1 MAQKMISKDSGR
13 KMKAQNCCQNFG
25 KLLGPSC
32 EEYGFFK
39 VVNHGVPPHII
50 SSIEKAAFDFFAKPT
65 SEKLLVQAGPPPTS
79 SPFGYGCKNI
89 GFNGDMGELKF
100 HPAVNPGPEQR
111 IQRVPKDPR
120 FLSMSPPGEVV
131 AQGFCS
137 PSRSFGDSPR
147 DGHFPGEQHSE

>member
-1 MAQKMISKDSGR
+1 MNHANCVPAPTDEYHPE
-13 KMKAQNCCQNFG
+13 KA
-25 KLLGPSC
+25 C

-89 GFNGDMGELKF
+89 GFNGDMGELKYN
-100 HPAVNPGPEQR
+100 ASV
-111 IQRVPKDPR
+111 
-120 FLSMSPPGEVV
+120 
-131 AQGFCS
+131 
-137 PSRSFGDSPR
+137 SPR
-147 DGHFPGEQHSE
+147 GQSRPRTENPASPEGSKVLVHVSSR

>member
-1 MAQKMISKDSGR
+1 MTLLRSNKKRRAAVAINNEGGGGGGLIMNIPTIDLSAERSSCSHHIV
-13 KMKAQNCCQNFG
+13 KA
-25 KLLGPSC
+25 C

-89 GFNGDMGELKF
+89 GFNGDMGELEYLLLQAHIEHAPSSSSSSSISRLISNTF
-100 HPAVNPGPEQR
+100 A
-111 IQRVPKDPR
+111 DPTTNFR
-120 FLSMSPPGEVV
+120 
-131 AQGFCS
+131 
-137 PSRSFGDSPR
+137 
-147 DGHFPGEQHSE
+147 